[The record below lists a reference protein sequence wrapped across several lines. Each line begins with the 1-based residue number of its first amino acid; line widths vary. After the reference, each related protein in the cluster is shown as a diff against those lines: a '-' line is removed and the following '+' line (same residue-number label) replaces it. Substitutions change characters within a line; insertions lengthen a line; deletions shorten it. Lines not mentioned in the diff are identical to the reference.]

1 MINKNGIIQI
11 ENFYESDG
19 MLMNKTKSISYT
31 PEKDEHNSC
40 LIGEGITGFV
50 QGKQYYVELTIVWS
64 GFEDIVEPNFGCW
77 TQGSTYNGTEWNW
90 TGNNPLTNTVGN
102 LKSTLLGASSGTK
115 QISGT
120 FTASDRTGYYL
131 GIRTDYSNGTGKV
144 GFSNIKIIPAEYAS
158 GSTPPTQ
165 NCILEGTSWR
175 QENSWNIKSSAKGG
189 DLE

>member
-1 MINKNGIIQI
+1 MSINKNGIVST
-11 ENFYESDG
+11 NTFYESDG
-19 MLMNKTKSISYT
+19 ILMNKTKSISYT
-31 PEKDEHNSC
+31 PAKDTINSC
-40 LIGEGITGFV
+40 LGVEAIKGFV

-64 GFEDIVEPNFGCW
+64 GFEDIVEPNFDCW

-120 FTASDRTGYYL
+120 FTASDRTGYCL

-158 GSTPPTQ
+158 GSTPPQ
-165 NCILEGTSWR
+165 SKLHI
-175 QENSWNIKSSAKGG
+175 GG
-189 DLE
+189 NFMATGEFVEY